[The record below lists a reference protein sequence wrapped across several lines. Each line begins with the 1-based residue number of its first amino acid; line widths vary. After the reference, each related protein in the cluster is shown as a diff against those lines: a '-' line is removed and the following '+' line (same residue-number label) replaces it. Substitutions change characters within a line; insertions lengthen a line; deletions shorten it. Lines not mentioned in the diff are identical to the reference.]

1 MTVLNSILGILN
13 IVAVIALVVLW
24 IMARYG
30 AITRKDLK
38 NSRAVWILLL
48 IFLAPIGTIAYFFS
62 ENRKK
67 QGIIALVVVL
77 FFIVV
82 VPVLYTLIRFNAQAA
97 LSR

>member
-1 MTVLNSILGILN
+1 MSALHSILGILN
-13 IVAVIALVVLW
+13 IIAVVVLVALWIIAL
-24 IMARYG
+24 YG

-38 NSRAVWILLL
+38 SSRAVWILLL

-67 QGIIALVVVL
+67 HGIIALVIVL

-82 VPVLYTLIRFNAQAA
+82 LPVLYTLIRFNAQSA
-97 LSR
+97 LTR